1 MKRQFSLEAVY
12 AFIFAICVLVALF
25 LLAGCGHASEA
36 AVQDKPEV
44 HGQSVVFAAGSAAAQ
59 RIPVEKVEPPVAH
72 EIVIPGRLA
81 WDEERTVRVFTPFA
95 GRVTRIIANVGDHV
109 RAGQPLAEMLSPD
122 FGQAQADSR
131 KAEADLSVAAKS
143 LERQKDLAA
152 HGVSAAK
159 DLQQAQAD
167 YARALAEYD
176 RARGRLAAYGNATP
190 SEPRFVLTAPVAGT
204 VVERNINPGQ
214 ELRPD
219 QPDKPQFVITDPT
232 HLWVNLD
239 ASESDLRYLKAGQ
252 YVVVTGNQFPDDSFA
267 GTLRQV
273 ADFVDPTTRT
283 IKVRGEVPNANRAL
297 KAEMFVSARLQ
308 VPAGAEPSVSAR
320 AIYLEGARRFAF
332 VRTGGSTFVRRAV
345 KVGPEYDGR
354 MPVLSGLQAGEE
366 VVTGG
371 NLYLQQILAS
381 APEEPREKTARQP

>member
-12 AFIFAICVLVALF
+12 AFIFAICVLVALL
-25 LLAGCGHASEA
+25 LLAGCGHANEA
-36 AVQDKPEV
+36 AAEDKPEV
-44 HGQSVVFAAGSAAAQ
+44 HGQSVVFPAGSTAAQ
-59 RIPVEKVEPPVAH
+59 RLAVEKVEPPVAH
-72 EIVIPGRLA
+72 EVVIPGRLA

-95 GRVTRIIANVGDHV
+95 GRVTRIVANVGDHV
-109 RAGQPLAEMLSPD
+109 RAGQALAEMLSPD
-122 FGQAQADSR
+122 FGQAQADAR
-131 KAEADLSVAAKS
+131 KAEADLLVATKS
-143 LERQKDLAA
+143 LERQRDLAA
-152 HGVSAAK
+152 HGVAAAK

-167 YARALAEYD
+167 HSRAQAEYD
-176 RARGRLAAYGNATP
+176 RARGRLSAYANAAG
-190 SEPRFVLTAPVAGT
+190 SESRFVLAAAVAGT
-204 VVERNINPGQ
+204 IVERNINPGQ

-239 ASESDLRYLKAGQ
+239 ASESDLRYLKRGQ
-252 YVVVTGNQFPDDSFA
+252 YIVVTSNQFPDDSFA

-297 KAEMFVSARLQ
+297 KAEMFVSAHLQ
-308 VPAGAEPSVSAR
+308 VPAGEEPSVNAR
-320 AIYLEGARRFAF
+320 AVYLEGARRFAF
-332 VRTGGSTFVRRAV
+332 VRTDASTFIRRPV

-354 MPVLSGLQAGEE
+354 MPVVAGLQAGEE

-381 APEEPREKTARQP
+381 APQESREKTARQP